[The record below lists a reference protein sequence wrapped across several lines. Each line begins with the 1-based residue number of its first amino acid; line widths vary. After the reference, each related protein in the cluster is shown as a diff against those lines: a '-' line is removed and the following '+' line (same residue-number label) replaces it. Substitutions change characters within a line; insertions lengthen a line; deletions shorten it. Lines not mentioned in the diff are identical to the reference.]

1 MKVGNEKQ
9 FFKEIK
15 NWKRKSNDFPHELE
29 VKGKIYKGKEVL
41 DGFAEAAYSQSRDS
55 RKEKWIPSEIHHSKK
70 QVIRIEEIKA
80 RKSKMKIKPMSK
92 KVQKRKP
99 QTYSLTLWNTL

>member
-1 MKVGNEKQ
+1 M
-9 FFKEIK
+9 
-15 NWKRKSNDFPHELE
+15 
-29 VKGKIYKGKEVL
+29 KGKVYKGKEVL
-41 DGFAEAAYSQSRDS
+41 SGFAEAAYNQSRDS

-92 KVQKRKP
+92 KVQKKKP
-99 QTYSLTLWNTL
+99 QTYSLTLWNTM